1 MEGKKKHWRKVFLL
15 IKSNKIISKQNW
27 VIMKSNKTRFLKICK
42 YNLLFINFISRA
54 NKLVKSIKIDLIS
67 GAAKKVLA

>member
-1 MEGKKKHWRKVFLL
+1 
-15 IKSNKIISKQNW
+15 
-27 VIMKSNKTRFLKICK
+27 MKLNKTRFLKICK
-42 YNLLFINFISRA
+42 YNLLFINCISRA

>member
-1 MEGKKKHWRKVFLL
+1 MEGKKKCQRKVFQH
-15 IKSNKIISKQNW
+15 IKSNKITSKQKW
-27 VIMKSNKTRFLKICK
+27 VIMKLNKARFLKICK
-42 YNLLFINFISRA
+42 YNFVFINCISRA